1 MVIQLATIGYVAA
14 GTIFAAAFLARGLT
28 AVDPAAR
35 DAGLAFR
42 AILIPGVV
50 GLWPYLLIRWVRSR

>member
-1 MVIQLATIGYVAA
+1 MQAVALGYLAA
-14 GTIFAAAFLARGLT
+14 GAVFAAAFLARGL
-28 AVDPAAR
+28 ASVDPAAR
-35 DAGLAFR
+35 GAGFAFR